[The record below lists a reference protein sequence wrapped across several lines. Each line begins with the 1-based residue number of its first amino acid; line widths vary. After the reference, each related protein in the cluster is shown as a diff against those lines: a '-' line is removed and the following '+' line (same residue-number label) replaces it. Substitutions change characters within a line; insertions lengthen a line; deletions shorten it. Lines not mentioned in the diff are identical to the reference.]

1 MYLLAEAG
9 WWVFAQIHDD
19 LSAIVPKDR
28 LEEYC
33 DFVARVMTVV
43 PMEMYP
49 KTKAIPWT
57 VEIAVGENY
66 CDMNL
71 PVPEGYKEVSSTKF
85 GHTRE

>member
-1 MYLLAEAG
+1 
-9 WWVFAQIHDD
+9 
-19 LSAIVPKDR
+19 
-28 LEEYC
+28 
-33 DFVARVMTVV
+33 MTVV